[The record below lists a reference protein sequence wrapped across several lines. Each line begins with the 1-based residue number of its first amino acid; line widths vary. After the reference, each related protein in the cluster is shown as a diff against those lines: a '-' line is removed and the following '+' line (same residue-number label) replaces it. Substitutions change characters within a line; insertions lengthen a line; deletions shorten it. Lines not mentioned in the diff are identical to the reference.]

1 MAFRMRKFLKLYDS
15 MPIASQDALSFA
27 LNVVAAG
34 LGITVAE
41 DVAEAEVSETDE
53 STSKQ
58 TKKKTNKQV
67 V

>member
-15 MPIASQDALSFA
+15 MPIVSQDALSFA